1 METSKSDEHGFQSS
15 QVSIEEGE
23 TWIESYGPQ
32 VEREVGSVLH
42 EKYKESTS
50 LLDGQSAKR
59 EGARVRGRSMICDEF
74 VRAGA
79 SRHEKL
85 RGKEE

>member
-32 VEREVGSVLH
+32 VEREVGFVLH

-50 LLDGQSAKR
+50 CLTDKSQKERGS
-59 EGARVRGRSMICDEF
+59 EGAR
-74 VRAGA
+74 
-79 SRHEKL
+79 
-85 RGKEE
+85 EEHDL